1 MVTRRLALATIASLA
16 VPLPVSAQQVSVMKL
31 MEPGPLPEK
40 SFGPADAKVTIIEY
54 ASVTCHHCMNF
65 HTETWPKLK
74 EKYVDTGKIRFI
86 MREFPLDNLATAGF
100 MLARCVGED
109 RWYPMLDLLYRSQE
123 SWAHAKNPADE
134 LLNAVK
140 QAGMTKD
147 GFEACLSDQKLLDG
161 INKTRTRGSELG
173 VNSTP
178 TFFVNGQKH
187 MGALTVE
194 QFDKILEPLLK

>member
-1 MVTRRLALATIASLA
+1 MVTRRIALATVASLA

-40 SFGPADAKVTIIEY
+40 SFGPADAKVTVIEY

-86 MREFPLDNLATAGF
+86 MREFPLDTLATAGF
-100 MLARCVGED
+100 MLARCAGDD

-123 SWAHAKNPADE
+123 AWAHAKNPADE
-134 LLNAVK
+134 LVNVVK

-147 GFEACLSDQKLLDG
+147 GFEACLGDQKLLEG
-161 INKTRTRGSELG
+161 INKTRTRWSELG
-173 VNSTP
+173 LSSTP
-178 TFFVNGQKH
+178 TFFINGQKH
-187 MGALTVE
+187 AGALTVE

>member
-1 MVTRRLALATIASLA
+1 MLDRRAALAAVASMTLSR
-16 VPLPVSAQQVSVMKL
+16 PLMAQQASVMKL

-40 SFGPADAKVTIIEY
+40 SFGPADAKVTVIEY

-86 MREFPLDNLATAGF
+86 MREFPLDTLATAGF
-100 MLARCVGED
+100 MLARCAGDD

-123 SWAHAKNPADE
+123 AWAHAKNPADE
-134 LLNAVK
+134 LVNVVK

-178 TFFVNGQKH
+178 TFFINGQKH
-187 MGALTVE
+187 AGALTVE

>member
-1 MVTRRLALATIASLA
+1 MLDRRTALAAVASMTLST
-16 VPLPVSAQQVSVMKL
+16 PLMAQQASVMKL

-40 SFGPADAKVTIIEY
+40 SFGPADAKVTVIEY

-86 MREFPLDNLATAGF
+86 MREFPLDTLATAGF
-100 MLARCVGED
+100 MLARCAGDD

-123 SWAHAKNPADE
+123 AWAHAKNPADE
-134 LLNAVK
+134 LVNVVK

-147 GFEACLSDQKLLDG
+147 GFEACLGDQKLLEG

-178 TFFVNGQKH
+178 TFFINGQKH
-187 MGALTVE
+187 AGALTVE
-194 QFDKILEPLLK
+194 QFDKILESLLK

>member
-1 MVTRRLALATIASLA
+1 MVNRRTALATVTFLAMSLPA
-16 VPLPVSAQQVSVMKL
+16 SAQQASITKL
-31 MEPGPLPEK
+31 MEPGPMPEK
-40 SFGPADAKVTIIEY
+40 SFGPADAKVTVVEY

-86 MREFPLDNLATAGF
+86 MREFPLDALATAGF
-100 MLARCVGED
+100 MLARCAGDD
-109 RWYPMLDLLYRSQE
+109 RWYPVLDLLYRSQE

-134 LLNAVK
+134 LLNTVR

-147 GFEACLSDQKLLDG
+147 GFEACLGDQKLLEG
-161 INKTRTRGSELG
+161 INKTRTRGTELG

-187 MGALTVE
+187 AGALTIE

>member
-1 MVTRRLALATIASLA
+1 MLSRRIALAAAASITLSQ
-16 VPLPVSAQQVSVMKL
+16 PLMAQQASIMKL

-40 SFGPADAKVTIIEY
+40 SFGPADAKVTIVEY

-65 HTETWPKLK
+65 HMETWPKLQ
-74 EKYVDTGKIRFI
+74 EKYIDTGKIRFI
-86 MREFPLDNLATAGF
+86 MREFPLDTLATAGF
-100 MLARCVGED
+100 MLARCAGDD

-134 LLNAVK
+134 LFNTVK

-147 GFEACLSDQKLLDG
+147 SFEACLGDQKLLDG
-161 INKTRTRGSELG
+161 INKTRTRGTELG

-178 TFFVNGQKH
+178 TFFINGQKH
-187 MGALTVE
+187 MGAMSIE
-194 QFDKILEPLLK
+194 QFDKILEPLLR